1 MAKRIFIILFFIFL
15 TPALPSSAES
25 PNIKP
30 INITPEKGK
39 KVSCEGHIYSIKK
52 SNPTEKKCSDNET
65 VCSEITVEDCSV
77 RQDVDFLSCYDI
89 VLEKSKFEQL
99 NSNPLVNSGENLD
112 ILQEME
118 KKGIKQGNEK
128 FLELYTKLATEKISK
143 KPSVRVRGKL
153 YECASCE
160 NCYPASQCS
169 LSSCTIEFLE
179 KK

>member
-1 MAKRIFIILFFIFL
+1 MTKRIFIFLFFMFFIP
-15 TPALPSSAES
+15 TLPSSANS
-25 PNIKP
+25 PDIKP
-30 INITPEKGK
+30 INIGSEKGK
-39 KVSCEGHIYSIKK
+39 KASCEGHIYSIKK
-52 SNPTEKKCSDNET
+52 SKPADKKCGDANT
-65 VCSEITVEDCSV
+65 ICTEITVENCPI
-77 RQDVDFLSCYDI
+77 RQGVDFLSCYDI

-118 KKGIKQGNEK
+118 KKGIKQGDEK
-128 FLELYTKLATEKISK
+128 FLELYTKLAAEKISK

-160 NCYPASQCS
+160 NCYPPSQCS